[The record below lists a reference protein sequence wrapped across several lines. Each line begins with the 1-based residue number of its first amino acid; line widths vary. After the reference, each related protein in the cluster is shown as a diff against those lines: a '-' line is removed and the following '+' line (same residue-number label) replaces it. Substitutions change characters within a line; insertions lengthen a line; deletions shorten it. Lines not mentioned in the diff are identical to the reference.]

1 MATLRSMILLFWPF
15 LLYVKSTGA
24 VAQEDVTHGDG
35 DLLLGELE
43 GFQGRQF
50 DSLVGAAPWLQ
61 GAGQLLRIF
70 GDARQGRQQS
80 VVGTI
85 LTTFMRLLGFDER
98 QLGSRALDMVIYVT
112 ELLANL
118 ILGEQESLAREL
130 HEGRALEQGSGI
142 LPGLKAM
149 VARAEVRAGEVK
161 TKLLDPKLTETMVN
175 NLSTKTG
182 DTTSCVQLF
191 LCKISP
197 LVWGVQNSSR
207 VSLEKLGDEA
217 SLESTS
223 QEWLDLTMASLPSID
238 QLTRQSET
246 CEEKHPT
253 CPLFK
258 FEAVS
263 GNSVAAEDGGPETY

>member
-1 MATLRSMILLFWPF
+1 M
-15 LLYVKSTGA
+15 G
-24 VAQEDVTHGDG
+24 
-35 DLLLGELE
+35 
-43 GFQGRQF
+43 
-50 DSLVGAAPWLQ
+50 
-61 GAGQLLRIF
+61 
-70 GDARQGRQQS
+70 
-80 VVGTI
+80 
-85 LTTFMRLLGFDER
+85 
-98 QLGSRALDMVIYVT
+98 
-112 ELLANL
+112 
-118 ILGEQESLAREL
+118 
-130 HEGRALEQGSGI
+130 
-142 LPGLKAM
+142 
-149 VARAEVRAGEVK
+149 RAGEVK

-217 SLESTS
+217 SL
-223 QEWLDLTMASLPSID
+223 PSID

-258 FEAVS
+258 FEGVS
-263 GNSVAAEDGGPETY
+263 GNSVASEDGGPEIY